1 MPSKHN
7 FRDAIPSKNDKWYS
21 RKLQNKSVNDNLIA
35 QIQDEEGNS
44 LDTGE
49 FINNTDGNPKL
60 NQYASV
66 ERNCI
71 ENSANNI
78 SSRIETSFTK
88 ILNAQKPIQSYKNN
102 SQISQQPNYDHS
114 PDNVRIANN
123 GTKNNING
131 YLSSNLVSGSKISI
145 GGSGLNTSGNTHA
158 LLSKSTKF
166 KKNFSIY
173 TMGGINEQNS
183 MIVEKFDSR
192 SSNWTVVETRSIG
205 RNKFGCIMMPSKKIL
220 VFGGKTYKND
230 RLKTSEEFDLKTLT
244 WKQGKIELYEPKSG
258 FGYILQNKKVYVAG
272 GNNGQIALNTFEE
285 YDVFTN
291 ERHRLQ
297 NMIIPRD
304 ELSLVACNGGI
315 FAIGGGSYNGAVL
328 KSVERYDFN
337 NGIWEKIPDMIIPRR
352 AHSLCCVNNKIYA
365 FGGFDGEKYLSSVET
380 YDEKASRWVQI
391 KFMSSSRCTH
401 VSVKSPDNNS
411 IIIIGGYNGKSLNI
425 VERYDIE
432 DNEWSSMNYMNYS
445 RSMHSAL
452 ICAD

>member
-1 MPSKHN
+1 M
-7 FRDAIPSKNDKWYS
+7 
-21 RKLQNKSVNDNLIA
+21 
-35 QIQDEEGNS
+35 S
-44 LDTGE
+44 LKVVSGT
-49 FINNTDGNPKL
+49 
-60 NQYASV
+60 
-66 ERNCI
+66 
-71 ENSANNI
+71 
-78 SSRIETSFTK
+78 
-88 ILNAQKPIQSYKNN
+88 SYKIVFLYSIN
-102 SQISQQPNYDHS
+102 SF
-114 PDNVRIANN
+114 
-123 GTKNNING
+123 
-131 YLSSNLVSGSKISI
+131 L
-145 GGSGLNTSGNTHA
+145 
-158 LLSKSTKF
+158 
-166 KKNFSIY
+166 
-173 TMGGINEQNS
+173 E
-183 MIVEKFDSR
+183 
-192 SSNWTVVETRSIG
+192 
-205 RNKFGCIMMPSKKIL
+205 
-220 VFGGKTYKND
+220 
-230 RLKTSEEFDLKTLT
+230 
-244 WKQGKIELYEPKSG
+244 
-258 FGYILQNKKVYVAG
+258 KVYVAG

-425 VERYDIE
+425 VERFRFFWLIKLGMI
-432 DNEWSSMNYMNYS
+432 SRIMNGV
-445 RSMHSAL
+445 L
-452 ICAD
+452 